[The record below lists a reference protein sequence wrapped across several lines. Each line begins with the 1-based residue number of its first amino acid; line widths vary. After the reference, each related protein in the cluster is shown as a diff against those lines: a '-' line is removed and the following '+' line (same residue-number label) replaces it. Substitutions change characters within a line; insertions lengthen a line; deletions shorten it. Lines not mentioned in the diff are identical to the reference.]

1 MQVTRTERAQVP
13 QGKAN
18 ARLDVLLNADKTSGS
33 KSIDRS
39 QNHRSAHVSIGT
51 ISMNDTTIISYTT
64 NLSFHSAIILIS

>member
-18 ARLDVLLNADKTSGS
+18 ARLDVLLNAEKTSAS

-51 ISMNDTTIISYTT
+51 I
-64 NLSFHSAIILIS
+64 